1 MAKYDSD
8 NNDDILGS
16 MGDLGDEDIPLL
28 DPETG
33 EFKASSGSGK
43 TAAGGST
50 TGPQSQE
57 PLTGRAGAGSTAGGD
72 DDAEKTIRWTPSG
85 EEPGAAG
92 QKEAG
97 EEKASAAAGAASAGG
112 GAYTEAAKEESGKT
126 DSSGS
131 GSDKDSGNKKKKKK
145 KKGHGG
151 LIAFLVI
158 LIIVIVVIAAAAA
171 LSSSGSSDT
180 EEEVEETEEATETVE
195 IIVTTK
201 TAEEEEAEESAEAAA
216 EEAAEETTAESA
228 AAEETEES
236 ETAEEEDSTESSDTD
251 EEPPDLDGSDDDSS
265 DDDSSD
271 DSEVASVGDSE
282 ELVAIL
288 TGSDYTPDLVYVN
301 YYGEDASSSSIQV
314 DSAMADS
321 LAAFI
326 AAAQEQGYGTMIS
339 RCYYD
344 SSDSSGEDSDHAT
357 GLAVDLVDE
366 NAQVRDT
373 FGSSDTYAEEREW
386 LADNAAD
393 YGFILRYPE
402 GKEDV
407 TGVEAVTYHFVFV
420 GTEAAQE
427 MAENDWCLEEYVAQS
442 GEE

>member
-1 MAKYDSD
+1 MA
-8 NNDDILGS
+8 GQR
-16 MGDLGDEDIPLL
+16 
-28 DPETG
+28 ETDG
-33 EFKASSGSGK
+33 
-43 TAAGGST
+43 
-50 TGPQSQE
+50 
-57 PLTGRAGAGSTAGGD
+57 
-72 DDAEKTIRWTPSG
+72 EKT
-85 EEPGAAG
+85 
-92 QKEAG
+92 
-97 EEKASAAAGAASAGG
+97 SAAEAASAGG
-112 GAYTEAAKEESGKT
+112 QAYTEAAEESGKT

-131 GSDKDSGNKKKKKK
+131 GSDSGSGKKKKK

-171 LSSSGSSDT
+171 LNSSGSSDT
-180 EEEVEETEEATETVE
+180 EEAEETEESTETVE

-201 TAEEEEAEESAEAAA
+201 TAEEEEAEESAEAADEDA
-216 EEAAEETTAESA
+216 EEETTAESA
-228 AAEETEES
+228 DAEETEES
-236 ETAEEEDSTESSDTD
+236 ETAEEEDSTESSDTE
-251 EEPPDLDGSDDDSS
+251 EEPPDLDGSDEDSS
-265 DDDSSD
+265 DDDSST
-271 DSEVASVGDSE
+271 SSVSSVGDSE

-301 YYGEDASSSSIQV
+301 YYGADASSSSIQV

-321 LAAFI
+321 LEAFI

-339 RCYYD
+339 RCYYE